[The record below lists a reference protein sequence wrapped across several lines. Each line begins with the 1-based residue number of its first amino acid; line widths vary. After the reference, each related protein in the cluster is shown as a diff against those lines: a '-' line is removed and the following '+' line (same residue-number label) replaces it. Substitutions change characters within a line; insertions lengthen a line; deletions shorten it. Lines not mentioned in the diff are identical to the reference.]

1 MIVFSIALLTQKL
14 SHAYKP
20 RVTARGQWYVNF
32 VKEFDPLGVCA
43 SAYGVC
49 KTIAFVNV
57 VINVVYLEHLI

>member
-1 MIVFSIALLTQKL
+1 M

-20 RVTARGQWYVNF
+20 RITARGQWYVNF